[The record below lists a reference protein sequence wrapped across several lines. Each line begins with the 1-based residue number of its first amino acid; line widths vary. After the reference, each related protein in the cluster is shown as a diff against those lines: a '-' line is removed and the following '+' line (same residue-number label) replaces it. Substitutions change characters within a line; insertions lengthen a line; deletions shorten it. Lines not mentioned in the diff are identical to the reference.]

1 MSKLSQPYL
10 KALGYEDVFIVP
22 KFSTIK
28 SRQDVDIS
36 TQLGEFNIPVPIMA
50 SNMDTVMNQGMCYA
64 LNKSGALGALHRFQ
78 TIESATREF
87 KMVTCMNEANG
98 VKMPVFVSVGVNR
111 DSHERAQELYKAGA
125 RHFVIDIAHGH
136 SASMAEMIKWMH
148 TEFGTQNLFIMA
160 GNVATLAGA
169 SDLFTWGA
177 NAVKV
182 GVGPGS
188 VCKTKNITGVT
199 VPILGSITGA
209 VEAARRAEQQFS
221 RPFHVVADGGCL
233 EIGDVCKA
241 IGAGADLVMSG
252 RFFAGCP
259 ESPQGVMYR
268 GSASQEVQVKYR
280 TDRTTMP
287 TPEGTTEMLEE
298 SVGAAE
304 MVELIAGGLRSA
316 YSYVNARNRQ
326 EFHERCEFGT
336 RLNR

>member
-1 MSKLSQPYL
+1 MKLSQPYL
-10 KALGYEDVFIVP
+10 KALSYDDVFIIP
-22 KFSTIK
+22 KFSTIQ

-36 TQLGEFNIPVPIMA
+36 TQLGKHKIPVPVIA
-50 SNMDTVMNQGMCYA
+50 SNMDTVMNQHMCTE

-78 TIESATREF
+78 TIPEAVHEF
-87 KMVTCMNEANG
+87 KMVQAKNHAND
-98 VKMPVFVSVGVNR
+98 VDMPVFVSVGVNR
-111 DSHERAQELYKAGA
+111 DSHERAQELYKNGA

-136 SASMAEMIKWMH
+136 SASMASMIAWMH
-148 TEFGTQNLFIMA
+148 SEFGTENVFLMA
-160 GNVATLAGA
+160 GNVATEQGA
-169 SDLFTWGA
+169 ADLFSWGA

-209 VEAARRAEQQFS
+209 VVAAKRAEQQFS
-221 RPFHVVADGGCL
+221 RPFNVVADGGCL
-233 EIGDVCKA
+233 EIGDICKA

-259 ESPQGVMYR
+259 EAPQGTMYR

-280 TDRTTMP
+280 TDRTSMP
-287 TPEGTTEMLEE
+287 TPEGTTEYLDD
-298 SVGAAE
+298 SVSAAE
-304 MVELIAGGLRSA
+304 MVKLIAGGLRSA
-316 YSYVNARNRQ
+316 YSYVNARNRT